1 MEQLIRKVRRISVIV
16 DLLGCDRSTV
26 RRMIDDGRLEG
37 MWIGRRR
44 YVYLDSVKK
53 YQQYNDFGADGIDGL
68 GSH

>member
-1 MEQLIRKVRRISVIV
+1 MPDQGNRKARRISFVV

-44 YVYLDSVKK
+44 YVFMDSVKK
-53 YQQYNDFGADGIDGL
+53 YQLMYDFGADDIE
-68 GSH
+68 